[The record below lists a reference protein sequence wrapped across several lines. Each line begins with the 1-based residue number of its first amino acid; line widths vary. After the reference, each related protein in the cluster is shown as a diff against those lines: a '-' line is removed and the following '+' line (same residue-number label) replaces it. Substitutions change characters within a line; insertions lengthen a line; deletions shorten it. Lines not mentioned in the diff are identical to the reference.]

1 MWRRSD
7 EFFKAVVHITDT
19 LLPNKVR
26 ATSLRTLLDQREASE
41 PPIQYK
47 VPVNLAFRTE
57 MPYFHWLEL
66 PENKR
71 RLKEFGLAMTGTR
84 SWEIVENIIESALS
98 RTSGF
103 PWAPC

>member
-1 MWRRSD
+1 MCELLIVLRRSD

-57 MPYFHWLEL
+57 VPYFHWLEL

-98 RTSGF
+98 R
-103 PWAPC
+103 C